1 MSFKKITLFTLLICF
16 LSGCFMLCG
25 FTFFK
30 KNTAEKTIQTVTKD
44 YSKTENNLWCVTFQL
59 VWNDLMDKFTNGSV
73 ILDGGNPPIA
83 DELNKRLYD
92 KSIISENS
100 YYTAN
105 GKISTELKKTIEK
118 DIYKKFK
125 EKSDILNLIDWNA
138 KDSYLFYAI
147 LKKDFIFLTQFDRL
161 NSDTFNGGSE
171 KVKYFGIIGKSNK
184 KLRENVQVLFYNS
197 ADEYAVKLLTKENED
212 VILYRT
218 DKEDSFTNLYN
229 YIAQNT
235 EFDSFTEK
243 DVLQIPDITVDE
255 TISYNDLCGKKI
267 QGTDYVISQAL
278 QTIKFKMD
286 DKGGSLKS
294 EAAIAVMRTALT
306 PPVKNPR
313 FFLFNKRFILFL
325 KEANKDKPYY
335 AMTVEDSSSLVKDN

>member
-1 MSFKKITLFTLLICF
+1 MNFKKITLFLLLLCF
-16 LSGCFMLCG
+16 LSGCFLLCG

-30 KNTAEKTIQTVTKD
+30 KETIQSETKD
-44 YSKTENNLWCVTFQL
+44 YSKIENNIWCVTFQL
-59 VWNDLMDKFTNGSV
+59 VWNDLMDNFTKGPV
-73 ILDGGNPPIA
+73 RFVGGNPPVA

-92 KSIISENS
+92 KSIISEDS
-100 YYTAN
+100 YYITN
-105 GKISTELKKTIEK
+105 GKISKELKKTIEK

-125 EKSDILNLIDWNA
+125 EKSDILKLIDWNA
-138 KDSYLFYAI
+138 KDSYLFYAM
-147 LKKDFIFLTQFDRL
+147 LKKEFNFLTQFDRL
-161 NSDTFNGGSE
+161 NSDTFNGGDE
-171 KVKYFGIIGKSNK
+171 KVKYFGVINKSDK
-184 KLRENVQVLFYNS
+184 KLRNNIQVLFYNS

-229 YIAQNT
+229 YIAQNA

-243 DVLQIPDITVDE
+243 DVLQIPDINVDE

-267 QGTDYVISQAL
+267 QGSDYVISQAL

-286 DKGGSLKS
+286 NKGGSLKS
-294 EAAIAVMRTALT
+294 EAAIIAMRTALR
-306 PPVKNPR
+306 PPVEKPR

-325 KEANKDKPYY
+325 KEADKDKPYY
-335 AMTVEDSSSLVKDN
+335 AMSVEDSSSLVKEN